1 MCTNLFVCAHVTQ
14 VEFSYPPLMPVTKAS
29 PVTSTND
36 IDPGAN
42 ATAAATNSADCPAG
56 WKYLPT
62 LALPDGSHNFSE
74 DSVFFNLPSLEER
87 NKTVYGVS
95 CYRQIPV
102 DVSTND
108 RHFKNESIQRNR
120 FSFSHTQQ
128 LKIRTADVTRSTV
141 QKSVCILASIPVYGY
156 IEVKLSLIAQ
166 TYFDQGDFSRTD
178 ILRHA
183 YHQLNACLRDAS
195 ALAIHQHHFVG
206 LPLRDIVLRWRYK
219 ALILFKLMLLQRRVV
234 CFGSPVRPVCALI
247 LGLAALH
254 GQLLERGF
262 AQTAYVRTSRP
273 ISPMPTY
280 QDTENNQDDDLNEQN
295 RSDKTIE
302 VDNDNVNVEKPAE
315 TCAIIETTP
324 VVRTLLT
331 NISVD
336 RPGSD
341 GDGGW
346 INGSASNASTDVD
359 KDDPNRNTDSVT
371 TTIADQGAD
380 GANAVKLR
388 GSLPRDASV
397 DVLSSE

>member
-1 MCTNLFVCAHVTQ
+1 M
-14 VEFSYPPLMPVTKAS
+14 
-29 PVTSTND
+29 
-36 IDPGAN
+36 
-42 ATAAATNSADCPAG
+42 
-56 WKYLPT
+56 
-62 LALPDGSHNFSE
+62 
-74 DSVFFNLPSLEER
+74 
-87 NKTVYGVS
+87 
-95 CYRQIPV
+95 
-102 DVSTND
+102 
-108 RHFKNESIQRNR
+108 
-120 FSFSHTQQ
+120 
-128 LKIRTADVTRSTV
+128 
-141 QKSVCILASIPVYGY
+141 YGY

-166 TYFDQGDFSRTD
+166 TYFDQGDFSCTD

-247 LGLAALH
+247 LGVAALH

-262 AQTAYVRTSRP
+262 GQTAYVRTARP

-280 QDTENNQDDDLNEQN
+280 QDTENNENDPAYVAGDADTMPVN
-295 RSDKTIE
+295 
-302 VDNDNVNVEKPAE
+302 NDNVDVNTPAE

-336 RPGSD
+336 RPGGD
-341 GDGGW
+341 GDGDW
-346 INGSASNASTDVD
+346 TNGGAGNASADVD
-359 KDDPNRNTDSVT
+359 KNDPNKNTDSVST
-371 TTIADQGAD
+371 GADQGAD
-380 GANAVKLR
+380 GANTVKLR